1 MASGNKSPGMLMRNA
16 GIFNPVLVQAV
27 GLCPVV
33 AMATSVKTA
42 ALLAAISAVI
52 ISLSELFA
60 SLFLKSVPRWIRI
73 GIYIILGGALVV
85 PFMIVIE
92 RTNEPLFGSLGI
104 YLPIMAVNSL
114 NVLRCERFAV
124 KISPFSALLDG
135 ITASVGYSAV
145 LILVGLIREVLGS
158 GSIFGHSFFEG
169 RTMSGLLLPFGGF
182 LLLGFAGAL
191 LRTMISKFWPKYL
204 DKKQPK
210 PTDKKKKRKKEK
222 PTPQVKQHVA
232 PAVPEFAADESMF
245 SLEDISQ
252 DDEAQP
258 PQENQIPEPESE
270 PDRQAED
277 SDESSEISQPAA
289 ETSEEIISRE
299 NDVETSEETVAE
311 NVETPADEEEEQ
323 TAETVDSAEQT
334 QPVYKELS
342 IEDINF
348 DTSEYSEESYSE
360 AADDELE
367 KLMSRSIGDILET
380 QKKEEDKE

>member
-1 MASGNKSPGMLMRNA
+1 MASGKKSPGILMRNA

-52 ISLSELFA
+52 ITLSELFA

-85 PFMIVIE
+85 PFMIIIE

-124 KISPFSALLDG
+124 KISPLSALLDG

-145 LILVGLIREVLGS
+145 LVLVGLIREVLGS
-158 GSIFGHSFFEG
+158 GSIFGYRFFEG
-169 RTMSGLLLPFGGF
+169 RTLSGLLLPFGGF

-191 LRTMISKFWPKYL
+191 LRTLISKFWPKYL

-210 PTDKKKKRKKEK
+210 PTEQKKKKTKEK
-222 PTPQVKQHVA
+222 SAPQVRQHIVTSI
-232 PAVPEFAADESMF
+232 PEFTADESPF
-245 SLEDISQ
+245 SLEDIAQ
-252 DDEAQP
+252 EDENEHQP
-258 PQENQIPEPESE
+258 EENPTNEVEPDQQSKESVATEELPEPDNKPYEE
-270 PDRQAED
+270 IRQPED
-277 SDESSEISQPAA
+277 SPETAEI
-289 ETSEEIISRE
+289 
-299 NDVETSEETVAE
+299 N
-311 NVETPADEEEEQ
+311 NTPAEEEEK
-323 TAETVDSAEQT
+323 TVEADNASEEHSP
-334 QPVYKELS
+334 PVFKELS
-342 IEDINF
+342 LDDIDF
-348 DTSEYSEESYSE
+348 DTSEYDSGSYSE
-360 AADDELE
+360 DGENELE
-367 KLMSRSIGDILET
+367 KLMNRSIGDILES
-380 QKKEEDKE
+380 QKKEEEE